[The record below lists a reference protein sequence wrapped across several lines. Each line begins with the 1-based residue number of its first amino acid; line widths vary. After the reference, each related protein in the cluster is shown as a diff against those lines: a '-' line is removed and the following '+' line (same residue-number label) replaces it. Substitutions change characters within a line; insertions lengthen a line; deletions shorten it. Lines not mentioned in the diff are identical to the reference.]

1 MHITEYFVIL
11 YSELQ
16 EIMKRFKVAYLHHQS
31 MLNLEYEAS
40 KEAGKEAD
48 KEACK
53 EADKEDGIEATK
65 EAGKDASIIASIFDG
80 NEAGNEAANEAAKE
94 AGNEAGKEVGKE
106 VGKEAA
112 EEEINLKEI
121 YRKLLF
127 IFHPD
132 KSISPNE
139 QIFGEIKKAW
149 DDKYVPTII
158 YYFIKIAD
166 HPMLK
171 MIHDKLYNTKVFLKT
186 LKNLCNM
193 ITKEIND
200 IRRTHIWNKY
210 YNLRNF

>member
-16 EIMKRFKVAYLHHQS
+16 EIMNKFKMSYIHHQS
-31 MLNLEYEAS
+31 LLNLENNAS
-40 KEAGKEAD
+40 NYVENLSDSDPVKDTSK
-48 KEACK
+48 K
-53 EADKEDGIEATK
+53 ATK
-65 EAGKDASIIASIFDG
+65 EAS
-80 NEAGNEAANEAAKE
+80 NEPHKENKTSKEPEAE
-94 AGNEAGKEVGKE
+94 
-106 VGKEAA
+106 
-112 EEEINLKEI
+112 EEEINIKEI

-149 DDKYVPTII
+149 DDKYEPTII
-158 YYFIKIAD
+158 YYFIKNCN
-166 HPMLK
+166 HQML
-171 MIHDKLYNTKVFLKT
+171 ITIYEKLHNTKGFLNL

-200 IRRTHIWNKY
+200 IWQTPIWNKY
-210 YNLRNF
+210 YNLRKF

>member
-16 EIMKRFKVAYLHHQS
+16 EIMKKFKVAYLHHQS
-31 MLNLEYEAS
+31 MLNLEYEA
-40 KEAGKEAD
+40 AKEAD
-48 KEACK
+48 KEA
-53 EADKEDGIEATK
+53 DKEDSNYASKESGKEDSNDASKESGKEASNDVSNDASKESGIEASNR
-65 EAGKDASIIASIFDG
+65 AGNGAANIAS
-80 NEAGNEAANEAAKE
+80 
-94 AGNEAGKEVGKE
+94 
-106 VGKEAA
+106 KEAA
-112 EEEINLKEI
+112 EEEINIKEI

-149 DDKYVPTII
+149 DDKYEPTIL
-158 YYFIKIAD
+158 YYFLKNSN

-171 MIHDKLYNTKVFLKT
+171 IIHDKLYNTKGFLKT
-186 LKNLCNM
+186 LKNLCNI

-200 IRRTHIWNKY
+200 IRRTHIWKKY
-210 YNLRNF
+210 YYYNF

>member
-16 EIMKRFKVAYLHHQS
+16 EIMNKFKVAYLHHQS
-31 MLNLEYEAS
+31 MLNLE
-40 KEAGKEAD
+40 
-48 KEACK
+48 
-53 EADKEDGIEATK
+53 
-65 EAGKDASIIASIFDG
+65 
-80 NEAGNEAANEAAKE
+80 NEAAKE
-94 AGNEAGKEVGKE
+94 AGNDAAKDDGNDAAKDDGKEVSNDVAKDDGKEADKEYDIEASKDARNVAGKEAAGKE
-106 VGKEAA
+106 DTKEA

-158 YYFIKIAD
+158 YYFIKNSN

-171 MIHDKLYNTKVFLKT
+171 IIHDKLYNTKVFLKT

-200 IRRTHIWNKY
+200 IRRTSIWKKY
-210 YNLRNF
+210 YKF

>member
-16 EIMKRFKVAYLHHQS
+16 EIINKFKIAYLHHQS
-31 MLNLEYEAS
+31 MLNLENNAAKEAGNDVGNEVRNDAAS
-40 KEAGKEAD
+40 NDAASNESSKEAGSNDSARNEDSKESAKEAGKEA
-48 KEACK
+48 A
-53 EADKEDGIEATK
+53 
-65 EAGKDASIIASIFDG
+65 KDAD
-80 NEAGNEAANEAAKE
+80 
-94 AGNEAGKEVGKE
+94 
-106 VGKEAA
+106 

-149 DDKYVPTII
+149 DDKYEPTILF
-158 YYFIKIAD
+158 YFIKNC
-166 HPMLK
+166 HHSMLK
-171 MIHDKLYNTKVFLKT
+171 IIHDKLHNTKGFLKT
-186 LKNLCNM
+186 MKNLCNI

-200 IRRTHIWNKY
+200 IRRTPIWKKY
-210 YNLRNF
+210 YNYNLRKI